1 MGCCH
6 VFFIIVTCEMFLK
19 TPHTQVFGGMQRPLV
34 TMLTQGLTASTA
46 NAII

>member
-6 VFFIIVTCEMFLK
+6 AFFILVMCEMFLK
-19 TPHTQVFGGMQRPLV
+19 TPHTEVFGGMQRLLV
-34 TMLTQGLTASTA
+34 TTLIQGQTASTA